1 MESSESETKDPQER
15 RIYYAVSNTKQM
27 VFDQLTTLPLH
38 FKLVLYA
45 CLSLLGQDKK
55 GFKATVADVFLEYK
69 KLATESNIEW
79 LSMSRVTDIIKE
91 LEMLGFLKCKY
102 VRKDQRKI
110 KYVQILDAAEI
121 PEYIPLL
128 QEELRKV
135 PEKPDR
141 KAPE

>member
-1 MESSESETKDPQER
+1 
-15 RIYYAVSNTKQM
+15 M
-27 VFDQLTTLPLH
+27 VPLI
-38 FKLVLYA
+38 
-45 CLSLLGQDKK
+45 
-55 GFKATVADVFLEYK
+55 DVFLEYK

-110 KYVQILDAAEI
+110 KYVHVLDAAEI
-121 PEYIPLL
+121 PKYVSVL

-135 PEKPDR
+135 SENPIAKPLS
-141 KAPE
+141 E